1 MVPSPAAATRTPVRS
16 ARRSARRGVGR
27 PSARC
32 GWRSPLR
39 LAETPSP
46 PSSGT
51 SWAGN
56 VWALSAASLGSKR
69 VSRARPGSS
78 QGGRV
83 FCPGAGC
90 SQATQHCPSTGF
102 SAIGLA
108 LRMVSGSHLFSQDRA
123 HHLISTMSS
132 AARWPH
138 LLAVLLRTFLSW
150 AWQQQGPGWGG
161 RREPLGWTC
170 SESSAGLQGG
180 ALETLPGV

>member
-1 MVPSPAAATRTPVRS
+1 M
-16 ARRSARRGVGR
+16 
-27 PSARC
+27 
-32 GWRSPLR
+32 
-39 LAETPSP
+39 
-46 PSSGT
+46 
-51 SWAGN
+51 
-56 VWALSAASLGSKR
+56 
-69 VSRARPGSS
+69 
-78 QGGRV
+78 

-161 RREPLGWTC
+161 RREPLGWTW

>member
-1 MVPSPAAATRTPVRS
+1 MEESTQVGGDPFPAVFGDFLGRERLGSFGSITRQQEGEQGPAGVLTGRS
-16 ARRSARRGVGR
+16 GV
-27 PSARC
+27 
-32 GWRSPLR
+32 L
-39 LAETPSP
+39 
-46 PSSGT
+46 
-51 SWAGN
+51 
-56 VWALSAASLGSKR
+56 SLGT
-69 VSRARPGSS
+69 
-78 QGGRV
+78 GRGRLLV
-83 FCPGAGC
+83 GAGC